1 MEKHKY
7 ILFELLA
14 YHYMSEGFPQLA
26 NDIKNN
32 NHHRIVKQ
40 FIQLDIINY
49 LR

>member
-1 MEKHKY
+1 MDKHKY

-14 YHYMSEGFPQLA
+14 YHYRSEGFPQLA

-32 NHHRIVKQ
+32 NHHRIVKWL
-40 FIQLDIINY
+40 IEDYIINY